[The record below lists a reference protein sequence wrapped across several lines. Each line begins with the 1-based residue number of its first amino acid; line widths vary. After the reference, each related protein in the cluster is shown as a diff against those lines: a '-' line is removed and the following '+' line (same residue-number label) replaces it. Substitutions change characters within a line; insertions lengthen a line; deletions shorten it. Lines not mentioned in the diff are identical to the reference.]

1 MYCWKRVYRKYKQ
14 SCGGNMNELTKE
26 NIQVG
31 KTYRGKRFIKNSFDY
46 TNDRYVVWISADKTK
61 VQYDSD
67 TVKTGRHYPTIEMD
81 KFLKWVK
88 MEVIPEK

>member
-1 MYCWKRVYRKYKQ
+1 
-14 SCGGNMNELTKE
+14 MNPLTKDD
-26 NIQVG
+26 IQVG
-31 KTYRGKRFIKNSFDY
+31 KTYRGKRFIKSGFGY
-46 TNDRYVVWISADKTK
+46 TNDRYVVYISPNKTQ

-67 TVKTGRHYPTIEMD
+67 TVKTGRHYPTIDMD